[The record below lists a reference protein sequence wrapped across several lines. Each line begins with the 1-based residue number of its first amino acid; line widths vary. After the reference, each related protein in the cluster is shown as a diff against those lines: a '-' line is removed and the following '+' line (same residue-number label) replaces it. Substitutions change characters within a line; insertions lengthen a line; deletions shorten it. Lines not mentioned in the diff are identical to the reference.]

1 VPARAAPRWSR
12 FGEGESEP
20 YIPWQ
25 MSERPRSR
33 ARAADDA
40 RTPCAGASPREAGY
54 LLALLD
60 LSRDQDRPTQAA
72 LARSMQVSAPTALEM
87 VRRLRQ
93 LGLVEQNGLAL
104 THEGV
109 SAALVL
115 ASHRRA
121 AHMLAHDLLG
131 MDDQG
136 ADAEAA
142 RLAPSIS
149 AGLTRRLMA
158 SRPQRP

>member
-1 VPARAAPRWSR
+1 MPESPTSKARS
-12 FGEGESEP
+12 G
-20 YIPWQ
+20 
-25 MSERPRSR
+25 
-33 ARAADDA
+33 ADEQ
-40 RTPCAGASPREAGY
+40 TPCACVSAREGGY

-60 LSRDQDRPTQAA
+60 LSRDQAHPTQAA
-72 LARSMQVSAPTALEM
+72 LARSVKVSAPTALEM

-93 LGLVEQNGLAL
+93 LGLVEQDGLAL

-115 ASHRRA
+115 ASHRGA
-121 AHMLAHDLLG
+121 ARLLAHELLG
-131 MDDQG
+131 LDDQG

-142 RLAPSIS
+142 RLAPNIS

-158 SRPQRP
+158 SRPPRS